1 VKRRGKA
8 RQRTPGVLGFARG
21 VLAVAWVVAVCLL
34 GCRSNGEPAAVCVNI
49 DASPNLNLFSG
60 DPHVVVVYFY
70 PLQNV
75 MAFRQTDA
83 VDLLDG
89 KRPPGLMGDRF
100 EITIFPGTQRQVSET
115 LPRDTQFVGILADF
129 YNGPSKAVV
138 EAQCGMFGGPT
149 VVLSSSDVQVK

>member
-1 VKRRGKA
+1 
-8 RQRTPGVLGFARG
+8 
-21 VLAVAWVVAVCLL
+21 VAVLLL
-34 GCRSNGEPAAVCVNI
+34 GACGSGGAPAEVCLNI
-49 DASPNLNLFSG
+49 EASENLNLFNG

-75 MAFRQTDA
+75 MAFRQTDP

-100 EITIFPGTQRQVSET
+100 EITVFPGTQREVSES

-138 EAQCGMFGGPT
+138 EAQCGMFGGST